1 MAKLTETNGLE
12 ICRDLHAAPRSHQ
25 VRESMIHRPDCPQAN
40 KRLIMIVDTSGSM
53 TGDRIA
59 SLNGFLARI
68 HGQIKEKYEDAVAI
82 DALSYNTHPSWVSQ
96 RNLPLRA
103 FGLTNYGAALRLL
116 QPYGKTIPEDSHC
129 AVVFTSDGHPTD
141 QYRDELGA
149 LRTEKW
155 FSTAIKL
162 AVSLGDDANI
172 PDLGEIV
179 DSPNSVIHAADQFG
193 HALDGYVIGAV
204 ASLFL
209 TEEGRTAISGRNL
222 CEWNDHDRINES
234 LHWSLSED
242 GTLTVHGFII
252 PDSYTPNTISQ
263 LKCLTERIRFFVLT
277 KPSEVRRTGGTL
289 NGTRQ
294 SQDGKDGARIKPF

>member
-1 MAKLTETNGLE
+1 M
-12 ICRDLHAAPRSHQ
+12 
-25 VRESMIHRPDCPQAN
+25 
-40 KRLIMIVDTSGSM
+40 
-53 TGDRIA
+53 
-59 SLNGFLARI
+59 
-68 HGQIKEKYEDAVAI
+68 
-82 DALSYNTHPSWVSQ
+82 
-96 RNLPLRA
+96 
-103 FGLTNYGAALRLL
+103 
-116 QPYGKTIPEDSHC
+116 
-129 AVVFTSDGHPTD
+129 VFTSDGHPTD

-162 AVSLGDDANI
+162 AVSLGDNASI

-209 TEEGRTAISGRNL
+209 MEEGRTAISGRNL
-222 CEWNDHDRINES
+222 CERNDHERINEP

-252 PDSYTPNTISQ
+252 PDSYTPKPDVPWSEHREEIKRVIVAQGVRIIGMHAFYDLPNLEAADISRSVTDIRCGAFANCPKLTSIKIGRNPLVIRDFMQIRLAPTDTVIVWPKAFANTACSAPDSWE
-263 LKCLTERIRFFVLT
+263 LANT
-277 KPSEVRRTGGTL
+277 
-289 NGTRQ
+289 
-294 SQDGKDGARIKPF
+294 